1 MTQSELAALFAK
13 RAPRS
18 VAKDLLR
25 FVFGDGA
32 NRQTSHTQ
40 YGGDET
46 CQLWDHTL
54 ELNAAARTTEI
65 ALATENRVWVIRAD
79 PAGKLACFGVRR
91 SSLHLPGP

>member
-1 MTQSELAALFAK
+1 M
-13 RAPRS
+13 
-18 VAKDLLR
+18 R

-79 PAGKLACFGVRR
+79 SAGKHRYLVLTEAQRARTLECMVGLA
-91 SSLHLPGP
+91 SQPTK